1 MLMPIVSMNKMAMNE
16 SVATTCCYRQ
26 VASNPTALYWDV
38 LHGGWIGNGYGT
50 ATDTWKDAYAPYK
63 NTSWL
68 STSFGRDLSGTDANI
83 VALFSGNTLNYGTGS
98 GTETAKWY
106 VNSWVSGQS
115 LDTAIY
121 NASSGTVSYADGSAC
136 DHTSP
141 SCKYRDYGYGYLTNK
156 HFEATSAHASVTK
169 WAEPH
174 DPKQYLS

>member
-50 ATDTWKDAYAPYK
+50 THTWKDGFSAYE

-68 STSFGRDLSGTDANI
+68 SKSFGRDLKGDTANI
-83 VALFSGNTLNYGTGS
+83 LSLFAGSTLNYGTAG
-98 GTETAKWY
+98 GTEAAKWY
-106 VNSWVSGQS
+106 VNDYVVGQS
-115 LDTAIY
+115 LDTSIY
-121 NASSGTVSYADGSAC
+121 NASNGTVSYANGSAC
-136 DHTSP
+136 DHTVATCAYKNYS
-141 SCKYRDYGYGYLTNK
+141 YGYLTNK
-156 HFEATSAHASVTK
+156 HFEATSAHADITK